1 MYQLTLTNHSNVSL
15 ELVGGGHAIPSGGE
29 WKSGNLA
36 DVTIIV
42 PTRGTLS
49 FHDIGDTHIG
59 GDSDET
65 WGVLI
70 AYQGEQGD
78 TRAVASSRWRSMRTT
93 RPC

>member
-1 MYQLTLTNHSNVSL
+1 MHQLTLTNHSNVSL

-49 FHDIGDTHIG
+49 FHDRRYAHRGRLGRDLG
-59 GDSDET
+59 
-65 WGVLI
+65 
-70 AYQGEQGD
+70 
-78 TRAVASSRWRSMRTT
+78 
-93 RPC
+93 RPDRLPG